1 MFGTVKGRVV
11 VILLVIIAAGWS
23 LYDNYASCVK
33 TSSTPESCSVVR
45 LGLDLQ
51 GGMHLALEVADPD
64 GTMTPEA
71 RADATDRALQV
82 IRTRIDEFG
91 VEEPLIQKVGD
102 TRIIVE
108 LAGITD
114 EQRAKE
120 IIQQT
125 AFLEFQLVTDGQA
138 IVNALPRIDR
148 AIVQALGPEG
158 LPAETGT
165 ERQGESVEDLLFGG
179 RDTARAQEETTE
191 ADSIAQARPLT
202 ALLLDGGPGQFL
214 VAAEDV
220 RTVERYLELPEVQR
234 VIPRGVELRWAAELE
249 SVGAQLYRRLYAL
262 EDRPIMTGAELENA
276 VAGRSPQNYQPQV
289 NFELTRSG
297 GRIFSEVTGR
307 HIGDQLA
314 IVLDNRVFSA
324 PVINARIGRSGVIEM
339 GQGTLQEANDLAL
352 VLRAGALPAPLEIV
366 EERTVGPSLGADSI
380 NQGMIAGVLGVV
392 AVILIMIVYYRVAGF
407 LAVLALGVY
416 VLLVLGGLAA
426 FNATLTAPGIAG
438 LILTI
443 GMAVDA
449 NVLIFERIRE
459 ELAVGK
465 AVRTAVDEGYNNAL
479 SAIVDSNLT
488 TLLTALIL
496 FQFGTGPVRGFAV
509 TLSIGIIASFFSAV
523 YVTRSLFLI
532 YLQRKRATETISI

>member
-179 RDTARAQEETTE
+179 RDTARAQEETAE

-465 AVRTAVDEGYNNAL
+465 AVRTAVDEGFNNAL

>member
-1 MFGTVKGRVV
+1 MFGTVKGRVAIILV
-11 VILLVIIAAGWS
+11 VILAAGWF
-23 LYDNYASCVK
+23 LYRNHAGCVK
-33 TSSTPESCSVVR
+33 TSSNPENCSVVR

-91 VEEPLIQKVGD
+91 VEEPLVQKVGD

-120 IIQQT
+120 IVKQT
-125 AFLEFQLVTDGQA
+125 AFLEFRLVTDGQA
-138 IVNALPRIDR
+138 FINALPRIDR
-148 AIVQALGPEG
+148 AIVQAIGPEG
-158 LPAETGT
+158 LPAETST
-165 ERQGESVEDLLFGG
+165 QRPGESVEDLIWGR
-179 RDTARAQEETTE
+179 RDTAQAQDETSQ
-191 ADSIAQARPLT
+191 ADSLARARPLT

-214 VAAEDV
+214 VASEDV
-220 RTVERYLELPEVQR
+220 ATVERYLAIPEVQR
-234 VIPRGVELRWAAELE
+234 AIPRGVDLRWGANVEG
-249 SVGAQLYRRLYAL
+249 VGAQQYRRLYAL

-276 VAGRSPQNYQPQV
+276 VAGRDPQTFQPQV

-297 GRIFSEVTGR
+297 GRVFSDVTGR

-314 IVLDNRVFSA
+314 IILDNRVFSA
-324 PVINARIGRSGVIEM
+324 PVINARIGRNGVIEM
-339 GQGTLQEANDLAL
+339 GQATLEDANQLAL
-352 VLRAGALPAPLEIV
+352 VLRAGALPAPIEIV

-380 NQGMIAGVLGVV
+380 NQGMIAGLIGVA
-392 AVILIMIVYYRVAGF
+392 AVILIMIVYYRVAGA
-407 LAVLALGVY
+407 LAVVSLGVY

-426 FNATLTAPGIAG
+426 FSATLTAPGIAG

-459 ELAVGK
+459 ELALGK
-465 AVRTAVDEGYNNAL
+465 TVRSAVDEGFDNAL

-532 YLQRKRATETISI
+532 YLQRKRATETLSI

>member
-71 RADATDRALQV
+71 RVDATDRALQV

-179 RDTARAQEETTE
+179 RDTARAQEETAE

-465 AVRTAVDEGYNNAL
+465 AVRTAVDEGFNNAL

>member
-392 AVILIMIVYYRVAGF
+392 AVILIMVVYYRVAGF

-465 AVRTAVDEGYNNAL
+465 AVRTAVDEGFNNAL

>member
-392 AVILIMIVYYRVAGF
+392 AVILIMVVYYRVAGF

-416 VLLVLGGLAA
+416 VLIVLGGLAA

-465 AVRTAVDEGYNNAL
+465 AVRTAVDEGFNNAL

>member
-392 AVILIMIVYYRVAGF
+392 GVILIMVVYYRVAGF

-416 VLLVLGGLAA
+416 VLIVLGGLAA

-465 AVRTAVDEGYNNAL
+465 AVRTAVDEGFNNAL

>member
-71 RADATDRALQV
+71 RVDATDRALQV

-179 RDTARAQEETTE
+179 RDTARAQEETAE

>member
-416 VLLVLGGLAA
+416 VLIVLGGLAA

-465 AVRTAVDEGYNNAL
+465 AVRTAVDEGFNNAL

>member
-179 RDTARAQEETTE
+179 RDTARAQEETAE

-234 VIPRGVELRWAAELE
+234 VTPRGVELRWAAELE

-465 AVRTAVDEGYNNAL
+465 AVRTAVDEGFNNAL

>member
-392 AVILIMIVYYRVAGF
+392 AVILIMVVYYRVAGF

-416 VLLVLGGLAA
+416 VLIVLGGLAA

-465 AVRTAVDEGYNNAL
+465 AVRTAVDEGFNNAL
-479 SAIVDSNLT
+479 PAIVDSNLT

>member
-1 MFGTVKGRVV
+1 
-11 VILLVIIAAGWS
+11 
-23 LYDNYASCVK
+23 
-33 TSSTPESCSVVR
+33 
-45 LGLDLQ
+45 
-51 GGMHLALEVADPD
+51 
-64 GTMTPEA
+64 
-71 RADATDRALQV
+71 TDRALQV

-125 AFLEFQLVTDGQA
+125 AFLELQLVTDGQA
-138 IVNALPRIDR
+138 TVNALPRIDR

-314 IVLDNRVFSA
+314 IVL
-324 PVINARIGRSGVIEM
+324 
-339 GQGTLQEANDLAL
+339 
-352 VLRAGALPAPLEIV
+352 
-366 EERTVGPSLGADSI
+366 
-380 NQGMIAGVLGVV
+380 
-392 AVILIMIVYYRVAGF
+392 
-407 LAVLALGVY
+407 
-416 VLLVLGGLAA
+416 
-426 FNATLTAPGIAG
+426 
-438 LILTI
+438 
-443 GMAVDA
+443 
-449 NVLIFERIRE
+449 
-459 ELAVGK
+459 
-465 AVRTAVDEGYNNAL
+465 
-479 SAIVDSNLT
+479 
-488 TLLTALIL
+488 
-496 FQFGTGPVRGFAV
+496 
-509 TLSIGIIASFFSAV
+509 
-523 YVTRSLFLI
+523 
-532 YLQRKRATETISI
+532 

>member
-179 RDTARAQEETTE
+179 RDTARAQEETAE

-392 AVILIMIVYYRVAGF
+392 AVILIMVVYYRVAGF

-416 VLLVLGGLAA
+416 VLIVLGGLAA

-465 AVRTAVDEGYNNAL
+465 AVRTAVDEGFNNAL

-523 YVTRSLFLI
+523 YVTRTLFLI

>member
-465 AVRTAVDEGYNNAL
+465 AVRTAVDEGFNNAL

>member
-179 RDTARAQEETTE
+179 RDTARAQEETAE

-416 VLLVLGGLAA
+416 VLIVLGGLAA

-465 AVRTAVDEGYNNAL
+465 AVRTAVDEGFNNAL